1 MSDLLSVILT
11 SPWYTTVMEQEVIFM
26 KQWIYPLMIV
36 FAASCYGILSTIIKL
51 AIQDGFTAAEAVTAQ
66 YVIGFFLALIIFIIV
81 RHKIPKF
88 SGGVTL
94 LLAGL
99 FTATTGTVYGQA
111 VTYMPASIAVVMLF
125 QFTWIGMLFD
135 CIARKRLP
143 KRIEV
148 ISLLFLFGGT
158 IFAAGV
164 IGTDIS
170 AIPWQGWAWG
180 MASAVSFA
188 SFVMINQRQ
197 VEGMDTETRLLFTSF
212 FAAVAIF
219 FFQSPEVVWNGTL
232 FGGGLWIYGLI
243 LGLFGIVIPIY
254 LFSIAVPKV
263 GTATASIL
271 SAMELPVAVTAS
283 VILLSEV
290 LTFLQV
296 IGIIIILFG
305 MTLPTIA
312 TRRLAKIKAPPTEEM
327 LQNNPDEQ
335 L

>member
-1 MSDLLSVILT
+1 
-11 SPWYTTVMEQEVIFM
+11 M
-26 KQWIYPLMIV
+26 KQWIYPLLIV

-51 AIQDGFTAAEAVTAQ
+51 AIQDGYTAAEAVTSQ
-66 YVIGFFLALIIFIIV
+66 YFVGFFIALLIFVFV
-81 RHKIPKF
+81 RRKVPKF
-88 SGGVTL
+88 GGGVTL

-111 VTYMPASIAVVMLF
+111 IEYMPASLAVVMLF
-125 QFTWIGMLFD
+125 QFTWVGMLFD
-135 CIARKRLP
+135 CIAKRRLP

-158 IFAAGV
+158 ILAAG
-164 IGTDIS
+164 IIDADLSG
-170 AIPWQGWAWG
+170 IPWQGWAWG

-188 SFVMINQRQ
+188 SFVMINSRQ

-219 FFQSPEVVWNGTL
+219 FFQTPEIVWNGTL
-232 FGGGLWIYGLI
+232 FSGSLWIYGLI

-263 GTATASIL
+263 GTAMTSIL
-271 SAMELPVAVTAS
+271 SAAELPVAVTAS
-283 VILLSEV
+283 VILLSEA
-290 LTFLQV
+290 LTMFQV
-296 IGIIIILFG
+296 IGIIIIVIG

-312 TRRLAKIKAPPTEEM
+312 QRRLKY
-327 LQNNPDEQ
+327 NR
-335 L
+335 